1 MVRPVRLDGPVQR
14 RTRAAWLL
22 LLPILTALAAVALW
36 PLARTI
42 RFSLTDA
49 TLFDL
54 GTADYVGID
63 NFAAVL
69 TDPDWWRAVVN
80 TLLFAAASVTLEVC
94 LGFAIALTLNSRF
107 PARGALRAAVLI
119 PWAIPTVV
127 SAKMW
132 GWMLQDVYGVFNAL
146 LLRLGLIA
154 GPVAW
159 TASPHLAMAALIAV
173 DVWKTTPFVALLLL
187 AGLQMLPAEL
197 FEAARVDGASAL
209 TRFFRITLPL
219 MKPALAVAV
228 IFRILDA
235 LRIFDLVY
243 VLTGNNRQTMSMA
256 IYARQQLIDFQDV
269 GKGSAAAALLFLVIA
284 LVTVIYIMA
293 VRLRLTGRSEL
304 AG

>member
-1 MVRPVRLDGPVQR
+1 VRPVWLEGPAQR
-14 RTRAAWLL
+14 PARAAWLL
-22 LLPILTALAAVALW
+22 LLPMLAVLAIVALW
-36 PLARTI
+36 PLARTVW
-42 RFSLTDA
+42 FSLTDA

-54 GTADYVGID
+54 GAAAYVGLD

-69 TDPDWWRAVVN
+69 ADSDWWRAVVN
-80 TLLFAAASVTLEVC
+80 TLVFTAASVTLEVC

-132 GWMLQDVYGVFNAL
+132 GWMLQDVYGVVNAL
-146 LLRLGLIA
+146 LMEIGVIGA
-154 GPVAW
+154 PVAW
-159 TASPHLAMAALIAV
+159 TASPHLALAALVAV

-187 AGLQMLPAEL
+187 AGLQMLPADL

-219 MKPALAVAV
+219 MKPAMAVAV
-228 IFRILDA
+228 IFRVLDA

-243 VLTGNNRQTMSMA
+243 VLTGNNRQTMTMA
-256 IYARQQLIDFQDV
+256 VYARQQLVDFQDF
-269 GKGSAAAALLFLVIA
+269 GKGSAAATLLFLVIA
-284 LVTVIYIMA
+284 LITVIYIMA